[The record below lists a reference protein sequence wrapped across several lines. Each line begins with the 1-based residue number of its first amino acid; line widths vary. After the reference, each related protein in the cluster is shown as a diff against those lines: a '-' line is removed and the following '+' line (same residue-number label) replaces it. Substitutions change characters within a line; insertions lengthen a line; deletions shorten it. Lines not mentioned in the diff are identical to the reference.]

1 LPSASNPPFNTLIG
15 TTQHWIVKGLAV
27 SLCLSSLYA
36 RRTLGCFTIALCM
49 VFPAAA
55 QERPVGD
62 YPTQFL
68 EKLRERGWNDVA
80 LEYLEEAQNDPLASP
95 EFLADRDYHLAV
107 TRTMLARQAV
117 GEKERLSQIDRAIA
131 DFQAFAAAH
140 PESPR
145 YVDALSQAGNLLAEQ
160 ALLALNKA
168 DLLPSSAADE
178 QESLRESARATL
190 EKASAMVNEMLESA
204 EERIAN
210 LPRGA
215 ALQTNKANV
224 HLKQDLQSKIAE
236 GMFLAA
242 NLLFEKSR
250 TYDQDSNQ
258 RTQTLDQAA
267 AAFQQVQKEYENK
280 LVGFFAVLYEGR
292 CYQAA
297 GDYEKALDTYNDLTS
312 QPVGQADFRKLIAR
326 AYRHRIECHIAEE
339 DFEKAIEEGTMWLD
353 ESSSDEREQPEWLAV
368 AFRLAQAYSEQAE
381 NEDDGKLRTEARRLY
396 RDVSRQPGEF
406 QDEART
412 ALALSGS
419 EEIKPVDVK
428 NFGDAF
434 AAGKSA
440 IEQMNSSQLA
450 VKLAANNNPE
460 GVADLEQLAEAS
472 RAAALKYFQSA
483 IELADDKS
491 PTEEVVQ
498 ANYYLCW
505 LLWNEGRTVE
515 AAELGQKIADKYPNS
530 PFAPTAAKITLAAYE
545 RLFLEAKKSNSEASI
560 SAAGERLRNIAELIV
575 GRWSESDAASN
586 ATNLLISLALKEN
599 DFTEADRL
607 LAALPEKSRG
617 AAGLTLGASLWS
629 RYLEQS
635 AKKENAYDP
644 ATDELKSRATQLLA
658 GGYESLA
665 GTNGEISS
673 TQAAAVL
680 YYVQA
685 LLAENKANEALKVL
699 ENKQVGPLALMTRNT
714 GAEHEQAFALEASKA
729 ALRAYLSVDPPRTN
743 DAMAMMEQLEKTAKA
758 AGKDPG
764 QLTGMYV
771 NLGLQLQEQITQL
784 TEAGDKDK
792 AQSVAGAFANL
803 LERVAAQG
811 DSQSWAVRNWLAQT
825 SLQLGSGLSGEAADR
840 YLGQAEKAYQDILD
854 AAAKDSKF
862 APSELAILA
871 VRKKLG
877 ETMQA
882 RGNFADAVEQFT
894 AILAQKPNML
904 ELQQST
910 AASLQAWGIAKKDP
924 AIIDQAIRGTK
935 PQANAQN
942 LVWGWLRLGTVADG
956 AKRKAEQTGDGAAAA
971 KYADVYFS
979 ARYEAAKAR
988 LAAGKIATGE
998 SQIKQ
1003 FDTVRQSIVA
1013 LKQLSPDLGGKVW
1026 APKFEALL
1034 KEAETLL
1041 KGAGK

>member
-1 LPSASNPPFNTLIG
+1 M
-15 TTQHWIVKGLAV
+15 

-36 RRTLGCFTIALCM
+36 RRTLGYFAIALCL
-49 VFPAAA
+49 VLPAAA
-55 QERPVGD
+55 QERSVGD

-80 LEYLEEAQNDPLASP
+80 LEYLEEVENDPLASP
-95 EFLADRDYHLAV
+95 EFLADRDYHMAV
-107 TRTMLARQAV
+107 TRTTLARQAV
-117 GEKERLSQIDRAIA
+117 GEKERQSQLDRAIA
-131 DFQAFAAAH
+131 DLQSFAAAH
-140 PESPR
+140 PESSN
-145 YVDALSQAGNLLAEQ
+145 YVAALSQAGNLLAEQ
-160 ALLALNKA
+160 ALLLLNKA
-168 DLLPSSAADE
+168 DRLPASATDE

-190 EKASAMVNEMLESA
+190 EKASEVVSAMLESA
-204 EERIAN
+204 EERQAQ

-215 ALQTNKANV
+215 ALQTDKANAQ
-224 HLKQDLQSKIAE
+224 LKQDLQAKLAE
-236 GMFLAA
+236 GKFLAA
-242 NLLFEKSR
+242 NLHFERAR
-250 TYDQDSNQ
+250 TFEQDSDE
-258 RTQTLDQAA
+258 RAEALDRAA
-267 AAFQQVQKEYENK
+267 AAFKQVQKEYENK

-292 CYQAA
+292 CYQAS
-297 GDYEKALDTYNDLTS
+297 GDYDKALDIYNDLTS

-326 AYRHRIECHIAEE
+326 AYRHRAECHLAEE
-339 DFEKAIEEGTMWLD
+339 EPGKAIEECTMWLD
-353 ESSSDEREQPEWLAV
+353 ESSSDEREQPEWLTV
-368 AFRLAQAYSEQAE
+368 AFRLAQAYSAQAE
-381 NEDDGKLRTEARRLY
+381 NEGDGKVRTEARRLY
-396 RDVSRQPGEF
+396 RDISRQPGEF
-406 QDEART
+406 QEEARA
-412 ALALSGS
+412 ALALSGG

-450 VKLAANNNPE
+450 VKLAANNNPD
-460 GVADLEQLAEAS
+460 GVADLEQRVEAN

-483 IELADDKS
+483 IELAEEKS
-491 PTEEVVQ
+491 PPEDVIQ
-498 ANYYLCW
+498 ANYFLCW
-505 LLWNEGRTVE
+505 LYWNDGRSEE
-515 AAELGQKIADKYPNS
+515 AAELGQKIADKYPDS
-530 PFAPTAAKITLAAYE
+530 PFAPNAAKITLAAYQ
-545 RLFLEAKKSNSEASI
+545 RLFSQAQQSQSEATI
-560 SAAGERLRNIAELIV
+560 SAAAEKLRNIAELIV
-575 GRWSESDAASN
+575 ERWSESDAAKD
-586 ATNLLISLALKEN
+586 ATNQLISLAMKAN

-617 AAGLTLGASLWS
+617 AAGLTLGATLWS
-629 RYLEQS
+629 QYLELS
-635 AKKENAYDP
+635 AKKENSDDP
-644 ATDELKSRATQLLA
+644 ATQDLKTRATQLLA

-665 GTNGEISS
+665 DSNGEITS

-685 LLAENKANEALKVL
+685 LLADNKPDEALKVL
-699 ENKQVGPLALMTRNT
+699 ENKQVGPLALMKRNT
-714 GAEHEQAFALEASKA
+714 GAEHEQAFSLEAAKA
-729 ALRAYLSVDPPRTN
+729 ALRAFLSVDPPRTD
-743 DAMAMMEQLEKTAKA
+743 DAMAMMEQLEKIAKE
-758 AGKDPG
+758 AGREPA

-784 TEAGDKDK
+784 TASGEKAK
-792 AQSVAGAFANL
+792 AQAVASAFANL

-825 SLQLGSGLSGEAADR
+825 SLQLGSGLSGAAADR
-840 YLGQAEKAYQDILD
+840 YLDQAEKAYLDILEV
-854 AAAKDSKF
+854 AEKDPKF
-862 APSELAILA
+862 APSEIAVLA

-877 ETMQA
+877 DTMQA
-882 RGNFADAVEQFT
+882 RGNYADAVEQFT

-956 AKRKAEQTGDGAAAA
+956 AKRKAEQTGDAASAA

-988 LAAGKIATGE
+988 LAAGKLATGE

-1013 LKQLSPDLGGKVW
+1013 LKQLSPDLGGKAW
-1026 APKFEALL
+1026 SPKFEALL
-1034 KEAETLL
+1034 KEVETLL